1 MSGSTQSTT
10 IKKAFGF
17 FFDALC
23 VLAFVVIGTRNHDTD
38 TGISGVLYVAAP
50 FWIAMVLGW
59 FVSHAKRNPFAISVG
74 TQTWI
79 VTLVIGMM
87 LRNLVFDRGTATSF
101 MIVAAIFLAVTML
114 GWRALSSRRRP
125 RAVASVDKS

>member
-1 MSGSTQSTT
+1 MSDSARTSVA
-10 IKKAFGF
+10 KKAFGF
-17 FFDALC
+17 TFDALC
-23 VLAFVVIGTRNHDTD
+23 VLAFVVLGTRNHDTD
-38 TGISGVLYVAAP
+38 TGVSGVLYVAAP

-59 FVSHAKRNPFAISVG
+59 FVSHARRNPYAISVG

-101 MIVAAIFLAVTML
+101 MLVAAIFLAITML
-114 GWRALSSRRRP
+114 GWRTIASRRP
-125 RAVASVDKS
+125 SKKQQPTTA